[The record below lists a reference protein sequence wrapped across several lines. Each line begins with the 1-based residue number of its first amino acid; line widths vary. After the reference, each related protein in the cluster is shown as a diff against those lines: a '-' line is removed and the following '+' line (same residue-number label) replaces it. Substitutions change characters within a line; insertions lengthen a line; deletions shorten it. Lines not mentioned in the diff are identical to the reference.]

1 VLTIFIFVSAWIVNF
16 FTNYLL
22 RNKIEKFIA
31 DTFKADDLKG
41 PIFDYYVDQDTPQGT
56 LEFKLWE
63 ENQQLLIKPDITYN
77 KVFVPLVEN
86 IPYYYI
92 AEKYLRLNYPVLYM
106 GKPSS
111 GKSLMIN
118 NLINKFGENNIDYL
132 QIRYLINYNSNSK
145 KLEQYLGQK
154 FQYVKKNLVG
164 DFYDRQMILFMDDI
178 NMEKRDEYESQSTIE
193 YIRMIL
199 SENQIFNMK
208 NNAFQTIEKLNIIS
222 CANLTSQKKSCE
234 MNRFIH
240 SHFIVSQNTLSD
252 EGINSL
258 FKPTLEN
265 HLRNFIPDTCAI
277 TANQYVQV
285 TLSTFNFLIENL
297 KQLPNKLHYKFNL
310 RDVSRVFQGIHLF
323 TIQCDDESTYTTVLP
338 KLWFNEI
345 SRVFEDFLMT
355 HEERNWFRENVLKIY
370 NGLFR

>member
-1 VLTIFIFVSAWIVNF
+1 MLTIFIFVSAWIVNF

-22 RNKIEKFIA
+22 RTKIEKFIA

-41 PIFDYYVDQDTPQGT
+41 PIFDYYVDQDK
-56 LEFKLWE
+56 LEFSLWE
-63 ENQQLLIKPDITYN
+63 ENQQFLIKPDIIYN

-92 AEKYLRLNYPVLYM
+92 TEKYLRLNYPVFYM
-106 GKPSS
+106 GKHST

-199 SENQIFNMK
+199 SEHQIFNMK

-234 MNRFIH
+234 MDRFIH

-265 HLRNFIPDTCAI
+265 HLKNFLPDTCAI

-285 TLSTFNFLIENL
+285 TLTTFNLLIDNL
-297 KQLPNKLHYKFNL
+297 KQQPNKLHYKFNL

-323 TIQCDDESTYTTVLP
+323 TIQCDESKYPTVLAS
-338 KLWFNEI
+338 LWFNEI
-345 SRVFEDFLMT
+345 SRVFEDLLMT